1 MMPVNVFGMKI
12 DLQKLL
18 LMPRVNLEYICFQC
32 SKGLRSEV
40 GTYLPPAFLRPSFHS
55 NKCNSNGHQIKHNG
69 KILSGSKIDSLIT
82 VPYSVD

>member
-1 MMPVNVFGMKI
+1 MSIIMMPVNVFGMKI

-40 GTYLPPAFLRPSFHS
+40 GRYAIYPLRFIDE
-55 NKCNSNGHQIKHNG
+55 NIQKCGAGETTH
-69 KILSGSKIDSLIT
+69 
-82 VPYSVD
+82 

>member
-18 LMPRVNLEYICFQC
+18 LMLRVNLEYICFQC

-40 GTYLPPAFLRPSFHS
+40 GTIYPLRFIDE
-55 NKCNSNGHQIKHNG
+55 NIQKCGAGETTH
-69 KILSGSKIDSLIT
+69 
-82 VPYSVD
+82 

>member
-40 GTYLPPAFLRPSFHS
+40 GTYLPPAFLRRKLIQ
-55 NKCNSNGHQIKHNG
+55 KCGAGETTH
-69 KILSGSKIDSLIT
+69 
-82 VPYSVD
+82 